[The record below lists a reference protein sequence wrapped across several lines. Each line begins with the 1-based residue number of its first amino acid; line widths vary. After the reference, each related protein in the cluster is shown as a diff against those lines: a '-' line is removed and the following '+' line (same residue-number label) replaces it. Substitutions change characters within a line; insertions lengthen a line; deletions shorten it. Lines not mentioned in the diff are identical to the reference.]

1 MGKIKILFR
10 LDYLYHKAAI
20 DPLLEE
26 FRDDQRFEL
35 ALEIGREPKKML
47 GLFTVSRRDS
57 LLHLLDRDEIRLA
70 EKCERFDVVVVGDTI
85 KDAEKYGRT
94 LLCLVNHGTGIKNV
108 IYRRL
113 KADRAT
119 KYMLFVEGDYRIDIL
134 HKTGALGNNEVY
146 KIGLP
151 KIDPY
156 FNNSFSRE
164 KILRGYG
171 LNPDLKTVLFAPT
184 YKPTC
189 IQYVKDHIFTE
200 TAGYNLIIKLHH
212 YSWMGHYAS
221 HRHHRIFEK
230 RVPKFDHAVLIPAND
245 YNILPLMSV
254 ADTLI
259 SEASSTIFDFLAL
272 EKFGIIY
279 NLDYDRL
286 KHSDGEHILSLDNRE
301 FLRDAFMHINSPDEI
316 GAAIRQALHPTKKME
331 QAAAEYRQ
339 YFFHELDGKASS
351 RFKKVVEQLLLEG
364 NHLNEPHANGTVR
377 R

>member
-1 MGKIKILFR
+1 MLRIL
-10 LDYLYHKAAI
+10 DADAI
-20 DPLLEE
+20 
-26 FRDDQRFEL
+26 RV
-35 ALEIGREPKKML
+35 A
-47 GLFTVSRRDS
+47 
-57 LLHLLDRDEIRLA
+57 DEG
-70 EKCERFDVVVVGDTI
+70 EHFDVVVVGDTI

-113 KADRAT
+113 KSDRAT
-119 KYMLFVEGDYRIDIL
+119 KYLLFVEGDYRVDML
-134 HKTGALGNNEVY
+134 NKTGALGNNEVF

-156 FNNSFSRE
+156 FRDSFSRE

-200 TAGYNLIIKLHH
+200 TTGYNLIIKLHH

-230 RVPKFDHAVLIPAND
+230 RIPKFEHAVLIPMHD

-279 NLDYDRL
+279 DLDYDRL
-286 KHSDGEHILSLDNRE
+286 KHSDGEHILSLDNHE
-301 FLRDAFMHINSPDEI
+301 FLRDAFIHINSPGEI
-316 GAAIRQALHPTKKME
+316 GAAIGQALHPTEKMK
-331 QAAAEYRQ
+331 QAAAGYRQ
-339 YFFHELDGKASS
+339 YFFHELDGKASR
-351 RFKKVVEQLLLEG
+351 RFKKIVAELLLEG
-364 NHLNEPHANGTVR
+364 SHLNEPQANLTVR

>member
-1 MGKIKILFR
+1 M
-10 LDYLYHKAAI
+10 

-26 FRDDQRFEL
+26 FRNDQRFEV
-35 ALEIGREPKKML
+35 AVEVGREPRNIL
-47 GLFTVSRRDS
+47 GLFTVSQRDNM
-57 LLHLLDRDEIRLA
+57 LRILDADAIRVADEG
-70 EKCERFDVVVVGDTI
+70 EHFDVVVVGDTI

-113 KADRAT
+113 KSDRAT
-119 KYMLFVEGDYRIDIL
+119 KYLLFVEGDYRVDML

-156 FNNSFSRE
+156 FRSSFSRE
-164 KILRGYG
+164 EILRGYG

-200 TAGYNLIIKLHH
+200 TAGHNLIIKLHH

-230 RVPKFDHAVLIPAND
+230 RISKFEHAVLIPMID

-279 NLDYDRL
+279 SLDYDRL
-286 KHSDGEHILSLDNRE
+286 KHSDGEHILSLDNHE
-301 FLRDAFMHINSPDEI
+301 FLRDAFVHINSPDEI
-316 GAAIRQALHPTKKME
+316 GAAVGQALNPTQKMK
-331 QAAAEYRQ
+331 QAAAGYRQ
-339 YFFHELDGKASS
+339 YFFHELDGKASR
-351 RFKKVVEQLLLEG
+351 RFKKIVEELLLEG
-364 NHLNEPHANGTVR
+364 SHLNEPHANLTVR
-377 R
+377 Q